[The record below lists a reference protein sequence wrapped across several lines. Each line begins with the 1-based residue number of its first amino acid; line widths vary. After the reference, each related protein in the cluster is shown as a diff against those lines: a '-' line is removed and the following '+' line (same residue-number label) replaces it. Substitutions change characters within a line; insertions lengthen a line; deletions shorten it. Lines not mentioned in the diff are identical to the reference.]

1 MGIDLSQFHET
12 FLEESF
18 EGLDVMESS
27 LLNLDAGDSDPET
40 VNTIFRSAHSIKG
53 GSATFGFDNV
63 AEFTHVL
70 ETLLDQ
76 VRGGERDVTQEI
88 IAALL
93 ESVDCVRSMLSA
105 QRDSSEYDEKQVQ
118 SVLKQLECMLDKE
131 DSAVE
136 EEKDDAQVSPG
147 VTQGWLIDFRPH
159 LNMIQTGNDPVRII
173 RELKSLGPVEIKC
186 DMGKMPALPDLMPE
200 DCYLSWQI
208 ELFGDVD
215 EAVVNDVFEWVEG
228 ECDLVISSLQTD
240 VSTSSAVA
248 VNADPVEEI
257 LAATTE
263 LQVEEKVIVTNKD
276 KTGSDDSV
284 AKPVQ
289 KRTKA
294 AAEGSSIR
302 VGIDKVDE
310 LINLVGELV
319 ITQSMLGELGQNF
332 DTSKIEKMMD
342 GLSQL
347 ERHTRELQES
357 VMRIRMLPISFAFNR
372 FPRLVHDLSSKLGK
386 KIELKLS
393 GEATELDKTVMEKIG
408 DPLVHLVR
416 NSLDH
421 GLETPEVRKAAGKSE
436 TGLLHLNA
444 YHKGGSIIIEI
455 TDDGAGLNKEKIRAK
470 AISNGLITEEE
481 VFSDE
486 KINDLI
492 FQPGFSTAEKVSD
505 VSGRGV
511 GMDVV
516 RKNIRELGGAV
527 DIVSNEGKGST
538 ITIRLPLTLAI
549 MDGQLVRVG
558 NETYIIPIV
567 SIIESL
573 QAKNENIN
581 KIVDQAEVYKLR
593 DEYINIVRLY
603 EIFKLQPD
611 CKDINNGLLVM
622 VEGEGSKIGLFVDE
636 LLGQQQVVIK
646 SLETNYQR
654 IDGVSG
660 ATILGD
666 GTVAMIL
673 DVPGLV
679 VMSRIK
685 TSVKEDKVA

>member
-27 LLNLDAGDSDPET
+27 LLNLDAGDSDSET

-63 AEFTHVL
+63 ATFTHVL
-70 ETLLDQ
+70 ETLLDE
-76 VRGGERDVTQEI
+76 VRSGDRDVTQGI
-88 IAALL
+88 VNALL
-93 ESVDCVRSMLSA
+93 ESVDCVRSMLEA
-105 QRDSSEYDEKQVQ
+105 QRDSGDYDEAQVK
-118 SVLKQLECMLDKE
+118 SVQNRLEAILGNAE
-131 DSAVE
+131 SNNEVTEAVVVVE
-136 EEKDDAQVSPG
+136 EKNSSN
-147 VTQGWLIDFRPH
+147 GWLIDFKPH

-173 RELKSLGPVEIKC
+173 RELESLGVIGVKANLEK
-186 DMGKMPALPDLMPE
+186 LPDLDVMNAE
-200 DCYLSWQI
+200 DCYLSWEI
-208 ELFGDVD
+208 ELYSDVG
-215 EAVVNDVFEWVEG
+215 ESAIREIFEWVED
-228 ECDLVISSLQTD
+228 ECDLVIKPLQTE
-240 VSTSSAVA
+240 VA
-248 VNADPVEEI
+248 
-257 LAATTE
+257 TG
-263 LQVEEKVIVTNKD
+263 EEKPVDTPAVKIEIKPEVDVLNKTD
-276 KTGSDDSV
+276 EPV
-284 AKPVQ
+284 ANKATPT
-289 KRTKA
+289 RTKA
-294 AAEGSSIR
+294 TGEGGSIR

-319 ITQSMLGELGQNF
+319 ITQSMLGEMGQNF
-332 DTSKIEKMMD
+332 EPSNIEKMMD

-393 GEATELDKTVMEKIG
+393 GESTELDKTVMEKIG

-421 GLETPEVRKAAGKSE
+421 GLETPDIRKAAGKPE
-436 TGLLHLNA
+436 TGVLHLNA
-444 YHKGGSIIIEI
+444 YHKGGNIIIEI
-455 TDDGAGLNKEKIRAK
+455 TDDGAGLDKEKIRAK
-470 AISNGLITEEE
+470 AISNGLISESE
-481 VFSDE
+481 VLTDE
-486 KINDLI
+486 KIYDLI
-492 FQPGFSTAEKVSD
+492 FQPGFSTAEAVSD
-505 VSGRGV
+505 LSGRGV

-516 RKNIRELGGAV
+516 RRNIRELGGAV
-527 DIVSNEGKGST
+527 DIVSAEGKGST

-558 NETYIIPIV
+558 KETYIIPIV

-573 QAKNENIN
+573 QAKKENIN
-581 KIVDQAEVYKLR
+581 KIIDHAEVYKLR

-603 EIFKLQPD
+603 ETFDLVPD
-611 CKDINNGLLVM
+611 STSVNNGLLVM

-646 SLETNYQR
+646 SLETNYRR
-654 IDGVSG
+654 IEGVSG

-679 VMSRIK
+679 VISRAK
-685 TSVKEDKVA
+685 TNVNEDKVA

>member
-27 LLNLDAGDSDPET
+27 LLNLDAGESDSET

-63 AEFTHVL
+63 ATFTHVL
-70 ETLLDQ
+70 ETLLDE
-76 VRGGERDVTQEI
+76 VRSGDRDVTQDI
-88 IAALL
+88 VNALL
-93 ESVDCVRSMLSA
+93 ESVDCVRNMLEA
-105 QRDSSEYDEKQVQ
+105 QRDNSNYDE
-118 SVLKQLECMLDKE
+118 
-131 DSAVE
+131 
-136 EEKDDAQVSPG
+136 AQVKAVQTRLEAILGNDEVSEETTD
-147 VTQGWLIDFRPH
+147 VAEESNSSNGWLIDFKPH

-173 RELKSLGPVEIKC
+173 RELESIGVISVKANLEK
-186 DMGKMPALPDLMPE
+186 LPDLAEMNAE
-200 DCYLSWQI
+200 DCYLSWEI
-208 ELFGDVD
+208 ELYSDVD
-215 EAVVNDVFEWVEG
+215 ESAIREIFEWVED
-228 ECDLVISSLQTD
+228 ECDLNIKPLQTE
-240 VSTSSAVA
+240 VA
-248 VNADPVEEI
+248 AQEIKSVDSPSIKTEVKPEVEVVNKNEESVQNK
-257 LAATTE
+257 ATP
-263 LQVEEKVIVTNKD
+263 
-276 KTGSDDSV
+276 
-284 AKPVQ
+284 A
-289 KRTKA
+289 RTKSTG
-294 AAEGSSIR
+294 EGGSIR

-319 ITQSMLGELGQNF
+319 ITQSMLGEMGQNF
-332 DTSKIEKMMD
+332 ESSNIEKMMD

-393 GEATELDKTVMEKIG
+393 GESTELDKTVMEKIG

-421 GLETPEVRKAAGKSE
+421 GLETPDIRLAAGKPE
-436 TGLLHLNA
+436 TGILHLNA
-444 YHKGGSIIIEI
+444 YHKGGNIIIEI
-455 TDDGAGLNKEKIRAK
+455 TDDGAGLNKDRIRAK
-470 AISNGLITEEE
+470 AISNGLITESE
-481 VFSDE
+481 VLTDE
-486 KINDLI
+486 KIYDLI
-492 FQPGFSTAEKVSD
+492 FQPGFSTAEAVSD
-505 VSGRGV
+505 LSGRGV

-516 RKNIRELGGAV
+516 RRNIRELGGAV
-527 DIVSNEGKGST
+527 DIVSSEGKGST

-558 NETYIIPIV
+558 KETYIIPIV

-573 QAKNENIN
+573 QAKKESIN
-581 KIVDQAEVYKLR
+581 KIVDHAEVYKLR

-603 EIFKLQPD
+603 ETFDLVPD
-611 CKDINNGLLVM
+611 STDVSNGLLVM

-646 SLETNYQR
+646 SLETNYRR
-654 IDGVSG
+654 IEGVSG

-673 DVPGLV
+673 DVAGLV
-679 VMSRIK
+679 VLSRAK
-685 TSVKEDKVA
+685 TSVNEDKVA